1 MSTNNKEPGET
12 LALILF
18 VVALCVI
25 GWTVFVPF
33 MGVFYRAFYFMPR
46 FFSFRPFDR
55 QWQTVINFP
64 LTPQRLQLLVI
75 GVVIA
80 LVLFALGA
88 IIKAINANTRQL
100 QKIREDLRKVTSK

>member
-1 MSTNNKEPGET
+1 MSTNKKEPGET

-18 VVALCVI
+18 VLALCVI
-25 GWTVFVPF
+25 GWTVFVTF
-33 MGVFYRAFYFMPR
+33 MGVYYRAFHFMPR
-46 FFSFRPFDR
+46 FFSFRPYY
-55 QWQTVINFP
+55 QKWQTVIHFP
-64 LTPQRLQLLVI
+64 LTPERLQFLVI

-100 QKIREDLRKVTSK
+100 QKIREDLRKITSK

>member
-18 VVALCVI
+18 VVALCII

-33 MGVFYRAFYFMPR
+33 MGVYYRAFNFMPR
-46 FFSFRPFDR
+46 FFSFRPYHR
-55 QWQTVINFP
+55 QWETVVHFP
-64 LTPQRLQLLVI
+64 LTPERLRFLVI

-80 LVLFALGA
+80 LVLFSLGA

>member
-1 MSTNNKEPGET
+1 MSTNNKGPGET

-33 MGVFYRAFYFMPR
+33 MGVYYRAFHFMPR
-46 FFSFRPFDR
+46 FFSFPPYHQ
-55 QWQTVINFP
+55 QWQTVIHFP
-64 LTPQRLQLLVI
+64 LTPERLQLLAI

-100 QKIREDLRKVTSK
+100 QKIREDLRKLTSK

>member
-18 VVALCVI
+18 VVALCIV
-25 GWTVFVPF
+25 GWTIFVPF
-33 MGVFYRAFYFMPR
+33 MGLYYRAFHFMPR
-46 FFSFRPFDR
+46 FFSFRPFHR
-55 QWQTVINFP
+55 QWQTVVHFP
-64 LTPQRLQLLVI
+64 LTPERFQFLVI

-100 QKIREDLRKVTSK
+100 QKIQEDLRKVTSK

>member
-1 MSTNNKEPGET
+1 MSTNSKEPGET

-25 GWTVFVPF
+25 GWIVFVPF
-33 MGVFYRAFYFMPR
+33 MGLYYRAFHFIPR
-46 FFSFRPFDR
+46 FFSFRPFHR
-55 QWQTVINFP
+55 QWQTIIHFP
-64 LTPQRLQLLVI
+64 LTQERLQFLVI

-88 IIKAINANTRQL
+88 IVKAINANTRQL
-100 QKIREDLRKVTSK
+100 QKIQEDLRKLTSK